1 MIILNKLN
9 LRTFSKLTMYE
20 LEDYTSFISIISENI
35 YEIKVY
41 ECFNEHYETFKE
53 EMLHMPVI
61 EFVFL
66 SEFFPDYPELITLG
80 SLINHGHDERLLLYS
95 FDDIRKQV

>member
-1 MIILNKLN
+1 MKLDSIQQFKEMLDEKIMIILNKLN

-41 ECFNEHYETFKE
+41 ACFNEHYETF
-53 EMLHMPVI
+53 
-61 EFVFL
+61 
-66 SEFFPDYPELITLG
+66 
-80 SLINHGHDERLLLYS
+80 
-95 FDDIRKQV
+95 